1 MLLEEVQI
9 DENDVAYIPSLGITF
24 QLNEAGKRVIEL
36 LKEGK
41 SKDDIVLI
49 LSQDYGVDWKRVY
62 KDVEDFI
69 LKLKIY
75 GLLS

>member
-24 QLNEAGKRVIEL
+24 QLNEAGKRAIEL